1 LVALNQ
7 SDFKTMSP
15 ILEQLKQAHNLLI
28 NMGFQYQQPDIY
40 IGKYQVIRLIVEN
53 QEIRIEF

>member
-1 LVALNQ
+1 
-7 SDFKTMSP
+7 MSP